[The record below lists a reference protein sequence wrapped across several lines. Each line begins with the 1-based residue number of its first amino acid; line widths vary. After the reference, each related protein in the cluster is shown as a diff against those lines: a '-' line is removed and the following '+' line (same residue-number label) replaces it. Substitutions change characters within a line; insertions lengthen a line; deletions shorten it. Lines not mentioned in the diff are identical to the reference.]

1 MSSREDLLPV
11 PRQGPSAVNV
21 LAGVAFSAGSASVT
35 AVSTIARS
43 ARPVMRPAVALPR
56 MALRSGPGRRVGAAL
71 DRVLV
76 TLDDSGRL
84 SRRRADVA
92 ARKALDATVDRAVT
106 SIIRAGLVESIT
118 AEVIAAQVPE
128 RVAEQLAESQV
139 VDRLL
144 ESSLYEEVIDRVLA
158 SEELWLLVDRIAQS
172 PEVMSAITAGSASL
186 ANEMA
191 GQVRRRTVVADD
203 VTERIARRLLRRGPR
218 SADAGPTAT

>member
-1 MSSREDLLPV
+1 
-11 PRQGPSAVNV
+11 
-21 LAGVAFSAGSASVT
+21 
-35 AVSTIARS
+35 
-43 ARPVMRPAVALPR
+43 
-56 MALRSGPGRRVGAAL
+56 
-71 DRVLV
+71 VLV
-76 TLDDSGRL
+76 TLDDSGRR
-84 SRRRADVA
+84 SRRRTDVA
-92 ARKALDATVDRAVT
+92 ARKALDATVDRVVT
-106 SIIRAGLVESIT
+106 RFIRAGLVESIT

-218 SADAGPTAT
+218 SPDAGPTAT